1 MEGAC
6 PYSGGFRY
14 PLATDDRNGLPWRRI
29 VSRFLLD
36 THVLLWWLDDPSQL
50 SEEARAAIRDPG
62 HPVLLSAAAIWEMG
76 IKKSLGRLDIPA
88 NLAEVLQQDS
98 IEVLDIQLSHA
109 LSVAG
114 LPMLH
119 QDPFDRMQIVQAQ
132 LEGLTLITRD
142 HQIQQYEVCW
152 LGA

>member
-1 MEGAC
+1 
-6 PYSGGFRY
+6 
-14 PLATDDRNGLPWRRI
+14 

-50 SEEARAAIRDPG
+50 SEEAQAAIRDPG
-62 HPVLLSAAAIWEMG
+62 HSVLLSTAAIWEMG

-88 NLAEVLQQDS
+88 NLAEVLRKDS
-98 IEVLDIQLSHA
+98 IEVLDIQLEHA
-109 LSVAG
+109 LSVAE
-114 LPMLH
+114 LPILH
-119 QDPFDRMQIVQAQ
+119 QDPFDRMQIVQAR

-142 HQIQQYEVCW
+142 RQIQQYEVCW